1 MTKYS
6 RGLGA
11 TVGEWVDVYGF
22 DPDLLAM
29 VPSPVVAVI
38 LLFPITDQVSILYE
52 YESI

>member
-29 VPSPVVAVI
+29 VPSPVLAVI
-38 LLFPITDQVSILYE
+38 LLFPVTPQVISIYT
-52 YESI
+52 